1 MYKFTNL
8 TESKV
13 FEKDLQECEL
23 LKTNFS
29 DQGIHK
35 IYELLDQEEEE
46 LGVEFKFDAVW
57 IRCAFEEFTTHD
69 CLQEFKVETIEELAD
84 YQIVEFEN
92 KDGQPSLIIRV

>member
-29 DQGIHK
+29 DQGIHI

-46 LGVEFKFDAVW
+46 LGVEYKFDPVW
-57 IRCAFEEFTTHD
+57 IRCAFEEYTTHD
-69 CLQEFKVETIEELAD
+69 CLE
-84 YQIVEFEN
+84 
-92 KDGQPSLIIRV
+92 